1 MLLWEH
7 LSRILPIGGKR
18 SDYADS
24 PLLQSTRLPFDTRC
38 AVITKSGKRCKGR
51 IHKGSEFCALHDPEV
66 AAKRRLAG
74 SKPRRENPLS
84 KLPDGYLRRLSTR
97 ASVGLAMDRLYR
109 EVRLGLVTAE
119 MGGVLF
125 GILTRLMDSGLLD
138 KGRLPKS
145 TNRSRADRL
154 RPKLA
159 DLITRAERA
168 AWERAVS
175 RAPVVT
181 SQNGAMVPNAGSL
194 AGSDGAMNRPM
205 PRQAALDQSPKL
217 TLHAAS

>member
-7 LSRILPIGGKR
+7 LSRILPIGAKKN
-18 SDYADS
+18 DLADA
-24 PLLQSTRLPFDTRC
+24 PLPRSTRLPFDTRC
-38 AVITKSGKRCKGR
+38 AVITKSGRRCKGR
-51 IHKGSEFCALHDPEV
+51 IHKGGEFCALHDPQV

-74 SKPRRENPLS
+74 NNARRENPLS

-97 ASVGLAMDRLYR
+97 SSVGVAMDRLYR
-109 EVRLGLVTAE
+109 EVRLGLVTPE

-138 KGRLPKS
+138 KGRPPKS
-145 TNRSRADRL
+145 SNRSRADRM

-159 DLITRAERA
+159 ELITRAERA

-175 RAPVVT
+175 RAPL
-181 SQNGAMVPNAGSL
+181 AMSHSGPAPAATGVL
-194 AGSDGAMNRPM
+194 AGADGAATRPM

>member
-7 LSRILPIGGKR
+7 LSKILPISSKR
-18 SDYADS
+18 SDLAES
-24 PLLQSTRLPFDTRC
+24 PLLRSTRLPFDNRC
-38 AVITKSGKRCKGR
+38 AIITKSGKRCKGR
-51 IHKGSEFCALHDPEV
+51 IHKGGENCALHDPQV

-74 SKPRRENPLS
+74 AIPRRENPLS

-97 ASVGLAMDRLYR
+97 ASVGVAMDRLYR
-109 EVRLGLVTAE
+109 EVRLGLATPE

-138 KGRLPKS
+138 KGRPPKS
-145 TNRSRADRL
+145 MNRSRADRM

-159 DLITRAERA
+159 DLITRAEKA

-175 RAPVVT
+175 RAPVVV
-181 SQNGAMVPNAGSL
+181 SQNGSIAASTGAL
-194 AGSDGAMNRPM
+194 AGADGSMNRPM

>member
-7 LSRILPIGGKR
+7 LSRILPIGPKR
-18 SDYADS
+18 SDDKES
-24 PLLQSTRLPFDTRC
+24 PLLRSTRLPFDTRC

-51 IHKGSEFCALHDPEV
+51 IHKGGEYCALHDPQV

-74 SKPRRENPLS
+74 ANPRRENPLS

-97 ASVGLAMDRLYR
+97 ASVGVAMDRLYR
-109 EVRLGLVTAE
+109 EVRLGLVTSE

-138 KGRLPKS
+138 KGRPPKS
-145 TNRSRADRL
+145 ANRSRADRI

-159 DLITRAERA
+159 DLIARAERA

-175 RAPVVT
+175 RAPVVM
-181 SQNGAMVPNAGSL
+181 SQSGSIGPSAGAL
-194 AGSDGAMNRPM
+194 AGADGSMNRPM
-205 PRQAALDQSPKL
+205 ARKAALDQSAKL